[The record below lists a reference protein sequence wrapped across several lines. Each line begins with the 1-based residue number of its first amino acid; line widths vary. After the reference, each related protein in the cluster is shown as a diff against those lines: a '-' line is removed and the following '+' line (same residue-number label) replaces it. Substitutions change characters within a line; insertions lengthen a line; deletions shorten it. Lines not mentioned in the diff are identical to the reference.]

1 MWALDSASL
10 VGAEHVGAVVVTGSH
25 GGLLGGRPDTALK
38 ADALAALFN
47 DAGIGIDEAG
57 VTRLPALDSR
67 GIAAG
72 TVAASSARIGDARST
87 YEDGILTRVNQ
98 RAAALGI
105 APGMTAREFVE
116 IVRRAAAETREERM
130 TDAAPVSNR
139 PSGRMNGG
147 RALAEMLRL
156 AEVGPMF
163 GMGGFQLLPFYDALA
178 QLGMRHFLIN
188 DERCGAFAADAYA
201 RVTNRPGVCDG
212 TLGPGATNLVTGL
225 IESLNAGVPII
236 ALAGDTNRAHS
247 WKNMT
252 QECRQAEILRPA
264 VKELIRVE
272 MTSRV
277 PELLRRAFAVATS
290 GRPGPVLLDV
300 PEDVCHG
307 EHDFT
312 AEDFAID
319 PSTLSV
325 PARRIRP
332 DRAEVARAAAL
343 IARAKRPLL
352 LVGGGIH
359 LSAGYDALLGFAEAQ
374 SIPVAHTMSGK
385 GGIACTHPLSVGLF
399 GRYSRIANELIE
411 ASDCLVVVGCKL
423 GEIATKRY
431 ALPPETI
438 PLIHLDIVAEE
449 IGRCRTADVALW
461 GDARA
466 GLEDL
471 AEALAD
477 EAKRARA
484 ARADYVAEIPSR
496 MASWR
501 DEAAARLH
509 SEERPIHMA
518 RLCTELNKALPADS
532 ILVADGGFAGHW
544 TGLLYDTKSPGRH
557 FIPDRGLASIGYGLP
572 GGIGAALAAP
582 STPAVAITGDGGFNM
597 MLGELETA
605 RRAGIGLTIVVVNN
619 AASGYVKALQHAMFR
634 GRYQSSDLVEMD
646 YAAIARAMGCNGI
659 RVEDPDRL
667 GEALRTGLA
676 ERTRPTV
683 LDVVVTRDPARM
695 LPAVDNRT
703 VEIKQGDR
711 VA

>member
-1 MWALDSASL
+1 
-10 VGAEHVGAVVVTGSH
+10 
-25 GGLLGGRPDTALK
+25 
-38 ADALAALFN
+38 
-47 DAGIGIDEAG
+47 
-57 VTRLPALDSR
+57 
-67 GIAAG
+67 
-72 TVAASSARIGDARST
+72 
-87 YEDGILTRVNQ
+87 
-98 RAAALGI
+98 
-105 APGMTAREFVE
+105 
-116 IVRRAAAETREERM
+116 M
-130 TDAAPVSNR
+130 TDAERITNR
-139 PSGRMNGG
+139 PAGRMNGG

-156 AEVGPMF
+156 AGVGPMF
-163 GMGGFQLLPFYDALA
+163 GMGGFQLLPFYDALS

-188 DERCGAFAADAYA
+188 DERCGAFAAEAYA

-225 IESLNAGVPII
+225 IEGLNAGTPMI

-272 MTSRV
+272 LTSRV

-307 EHDFT
+307 EHDFA

-319 PSTLSV
+319 PTTLSA

-332 DRAEVARAAAL
+332 DKADITRAAAL
-343 IARAKRPLL
+343 IAHAKRPLIL
-352 LVGGGIH
+352 AGGGIH
-359 LSAGYDALLGFAEAQ
+359 LSAGYEALLALAEAQ

-385 GGIACTHPLSVGLF
+385 GGIACTDSLSVGLF

-411 ASDCLVVVGCKL
+411 AADCLLVVGCKL

-431 ALPPETI
+431 VLPSGNI
-438 PLIHLDIVAEE
+438 PLIHLDILAEE
-449 IGRCRTADVALW
+449 IGRCSPAAVALW

-471 AEALAD
+471 AEALAGD
-477 EAKRARA
+477 ARQARA
-484 ARADYVAEIPSR
+484 ARADYVGEIPAR
-496 MASWR
+496 MAAWR
-501 DEAAARLH
+501 QEAAARLD
-509 SEERPIHMA
+509 SGERPIHMA
-518 RLCTELNKALPADS
+518 RLCRELNSALPADS

-572 GGIGAALAAP
+572 GGIGAALAA
-582 STPAVAITGDGGFNM
+582 SQTPVVAITGDGGFNM

-646 YAAIARAMGCNGI
+646 YAAIARAMGCAGI
-659 RVEDPDRL
+659 RVDDPGRL
-667 GEALRTGLA
+667 GAALREGLA
-676 ERTRPTV
+676 ERSRPTV
-683 LDVVVTRDPARM
+683 LDIVVTRDPARM

-703 VEIKQGDR
+703 VEIRQGDR

>member
-1 MWALDSASL
+1 
-10 VGAEHVGAVVVTGSH
+10 
-25 GGLLGGRPDTALK
+25 
-38 ADALAALFN
+38 
-47 DAGIGIDEAG
+47 
-57 VTRLPALDSR
+57 
-67 GIAAG
+67 
-72 TVAASSARIGDARST
+72 
-87 YEDGILTRVNQ
+87 
-98 RAAALGI
+98 
-105 APGMTAREFVE
+105 
-116 IVRRAAAETREERM
+116 M
-130 TDAAPVSNR
+130 TDPAPVSNR

-236 ALAGDTNRAHS
+236 ALSGDTNRAHS

-277 PELLRRAFAVATS
+277 PELLRRAFVVATS

-332 DRAEVARAAAL
+332 DRVEVARAAAL
-343 IARAKRPLL
+343 IARARRPLI

-466 GLEDL
+466 GLDDL
-471 AEALAD
+471 TEALAD
-477 EAKRARA
+477 DAKRARA
-484 ARADYVAEIPSR
+484 ARTDYFAEIPSR

-501 DEAAARLH
+501 EEAAARLN
-509 SEERPIHMA
+509 SAERPIHMA
-518 RLCTELNKALPADS
+518 RLCSELNKALPADS

-582 STPAVAITGDGGFNM
+582 SIPAVAITGDGGFNM

-619 AASGYVKALQHAMFR
+619 AASGYVKALQHAIFR

-646 YAAIARAMGCNGI
+646 YAAIAHAMGCTGI
-659 RVEDPDRL
+659 RIEDPDRL
-667 GEALRTGLA
+667 GDALQAGLA
-676 ERTRPTV
+676 ERARPTV

>member
-1 MWALDSASL
+1 
-10 VGAEHVGAVVVTGSH
+10 
-25 GGLLGGRPDTALK
+25 
-38 ADALAALFN
+38 
-47 DAGIGIDEAG
+47 
-57 VTRLPALDSR
+57 
-67 GIAAG
+67 
-72 TVAASSARIGDARST
+72 
-87 YEDGILTRVNQ
+87 
-98 RAAALGI
+98 
-105 APGMTAREFVE
+105 
-116 IVRRAAAETREERM
+116 M
-130 TDAAPVSNR
+130 TDPVPVSNR
-139 PSGRMNGG
+139 PPVSNQPSGRMNGG

-332 DRAEVARAAAL
+332 DRAEISRAAAL
-343 IARAKRPLL
+343 IARAKRPLI

-359 LSAGYDALLGFAEAQ
+359 LSVGYDALLGFAEAQ

-431 ALPPETI
+431 VLPPETI

-449 IGRCRTADVALW
+449 IGRCRAADVALW

-466 GLEDL
+466 GMEDL
-471 AEALAD
+471 GEALAG
-477 EAKRARA
+477 EAKRARS

-532 ILVADGGFAGHW
+532 TLVADGGFAGHW

-582 STPAVAITGDGGFNM
+582 SIPAVAITGDGGFNM

-619 AASGYVKALQHAMFR
+619 AASGYVKALQHAIFR

-646 YAAIARAMGCNGI
+646 YAAIAHAMGCNGI
-659 RVEDPDRL
+659 RIEDPDRL
-667 GEALRTGLA
+667 GDALQAGLA

>member
-1 MWALDSASL
+1 
-10 VGAEHVGAVVVTGSH
+10 
-25 GGLLGGRPDTALK
+25 
-38 ADALAALFN
+38 
-47 DAGIGIDEAG
+47 
-57 VTRLPALDSR
+57 
-67 GIAAG
+67 
-72 TVAASSARIGDARST
+72 
-87 YEDGILTRVNQ
+87 
-98 RAAALGI
+98 
-105 APGMTAREFVE
+105 
-116 IVRRAAAETREERM
+116 M
-130 TDAAPVSNR
+130 TDAERIRNR
-139 PSGRMNGG
+139 PAGRMNGG

-156 AEVGPMF
+156 AGVGPMF
-163 GMGGFQLLPFYDALA
+163 GMGGFQLLPFYDALS

-188 DERCGAFAADAYA
+188 DERCGAFAAEAYA

-225 IESLNAGVPII
+225 IEGLNAGTPMI

-272 MTSRV
+272 LTSRV

-307 EHDFT
+307 EHDFA

-319 PSTLSV
+319 PTTLSA

-332 DRAEVARAAAL
+332 DKADITRAAAL
-343 IARAKRPLL
+343 IAHAKRPLIL
-352 LVGGGIH
+352 AGGGIH
-359 LSAGYDALLGFAEAQ
+359 LSAGYEALLALAEAQ

-385 GGIACTHPLSVGLF
+385 GGIACTDSLSVGLF

-411 ASDCLVVVGCKL
+411 AADCLLVVGCKL

-431 ALPPETI
+431 VLPSGNI
-438 PLIHLDIVAEE
+438 PLIHLDILAEE
-449 IGRCRTADVALW
+449 IGRCRPASVALW

-471 AEALAD
+471 TEALAD
-477 EAKRARA
+477 DAQRARP
-484 ARADYVAEIPSR
+484 ARAEYIGEIPAR
-496 MASWR
+496 MAAWR
-501 DEAAARLH
+501 QEAAARLD
-509 SEERPIHMA
+509 SGERPIHMA
-518 RLCTELNKALPADS
+518 RLCRELNSALPADS

-572 GGIGAALAAP
+572 GGIGAALAA
-582 STPAVAITGDGGFNM
+582 SQTPVVAITGDGGFNM

-605 RRAGIGLTIVVVNN
+605 RRAGVGLTIVVVNN

-646 YAAIARAMGCNGI
+646 YAAIARAMGCAGI
-659 RVEDPDRL
+659 RVEDPERL
-667 GEALRTGLA
+667 GAALREGLA
-676 ERTRPTV
+676 ERSRPTV
-683 LDVVVTRDPARM
+683 LDIVVTRDPARM

-703 VEIKQGDR
+703 VEIRQGDR